1 MKNNTLT
8 DLLNDNPDSLER
20 VYLFQQEY
28 QTALG
33 YETGG
38 IENMRR
44 NVLYAF
50 AELAELLNEIPGWK
64 WHRSDRR
71 ALDKKR
77 LVDEF
82 ADVFVFL
89 LNVLIHAGVSVE
101 ELEQGLTK
109 TLNKNLD
116 RLNNGTNKGENPDG

>member
-8 DLLNDNPDSLER
+8 DLLNDNPDSLKR

-33 YETGG
+33 YELGG
-38 IENMRR
+38 VENMRR

-50 AELAELLNEIPGWK
+50 AELAELLNEVPGWK
-64 WHRSDRR
+64 WHRPDDRTP
-71 ALDKKR
+71 DKER
-77 LVDEF
+77 LVGEF

-89 LNVLIHAGVSVE
+89 LNVLVHAGVSVD
-101 ELEQGLTK
+101 ELRTGVTSTLTK
-109 TLNKNLD
+109 NLN
-116 RLNNGTNKGENPDG
+116 RLTDGTNKGEKT